1 MGATTA
7 DRIQSPAFVYLAC
20 AVAWAV
26 PGAGHLWLGRT
37 QKGITLFL
45 ALTSMFAFG
54 LWLKG
59 PLAPFDFTQPL
70 VALSALAD
78 LGNGIPYFIAKALG
92 AGRGDVVAITYE
104 YGNSFIIVAGLLN
117 MLAVLDVFDIGQGR
131 K

>member
-7 DRIQSPAFVYLAC
+7 DRTQPATFVYVAC
-20 AVAWAV
+20 AAGWAV

-37 QKGITLFL
+37 QKGITLL
-45 ALTSMFAFG
+45 VTLTFMFAFG

-59 PLAPFDFTQPL
+59 PLLPFELSQPL
-70 VALSALAD
+70 VALAAFAD
-78 LGNGIPYFIAKALG
+78 LGNGIPYFLAKAIG
-92 AGRGDVVAITYE
+92 VGRGDVTAITYE

-117 MLAVLDVFDIGQGR
+117 MLAVLDVFDTGQGR